1 VKHALIKYIINF
13 PKECV
18 DVKINANLAT
28 TRNTCLR
35 STLKCHRW
43 IGFLARAMNDKENR
57 EMQTFEVAFD
67 KPLNKTQYHKDN
79 KSVWG
84 GVGIPKSNKKLS
96 RLIENANSS

>member
-1 VKHALIKYIINF
+1 
-13 PKECV
+13 
-18 DVKINANLAT
+18 
-28 TRNTCLR
+28 
-35 STLKCHRW
+35 
-43 IGFLARAMNDKENR
+43 MNDKENR

-84 GVGIPKSNKKLS
+84 GVGTPKSNKKLS

>member
-1 VKHALIKYIINF
+1 
-13 PKECV
+13 
-18 DVKINANLAT
+18 
-28 TRNTCLR
+28 
-35 STLKCHRW
+35 
-43 IGFLARAMNDKENR
+43 MNDKENR

-79 KSVWG
+79 KNVRG